1 MSAAMLTLTL
11 LAATLAAPPEPWLP
25 DDELR
30 YGHEVQ
36 GELPS
41 EPWWH
46 SLNDPALA
54 QLVELG
60 LANNHDLAA
69 AGAAVTSARAMAAQ
83 AGAALAPVASIDL
96 ASSTNPMDSLGFQ
109 FGGGSLG
116 GTGGTSDD
124 GPEVYTSASA
134 MLGVSWQPDIWGGQ
148 ILSWRAGRFD
158 ADAAQGDH
166 QAAALAIGTAIASTW
181 YDLVATHAQLSLLE
195 DQRALVADLLALSE
209 ARYAGGEVSGL
220 DVLQQ
225 RQQLA
230 ATEAQ
235 LPSIRAARFQL
246 ERAMLVLLGQP
257 DPGQLPALPSALP
270 DVPPTPPTGVPADLI
285 ANRPDLRAAMA
296 RYESSD
302 ASARSALRGFLPKV
316 GLSAKGGRQY
326 FVTDETSEID
336 TWTVSG
342 SVSVPLWQAR
352 GAHTGLQ
359 ASRAAQT
366 AASHALSG
374 AALAAVQ
381 EVEGALVVES
391 EYRLQVQAT
400 QRQVEAAAAAFEQSR
415 EYYLQGLITY
425 PQVLSALQADQQ
437 ARISRLSA
445 QRALLDARISL
456 HEALGG
462 RYTTA
467 LEVNP

>member
-1 MSAAMLTLTL
+1 MTTSLLTLTL

-25 DDELR
+25 AEDLR
-30 YGHEVQ
+30 YDNEVQ
-36 GELPS
+36 GEQPS
-41 EPWWH
+41 DPWWR
-46 SLNDPALA
+46 SLDDPALA

-60 LANNHDLAA
+60 LANNHDLASA
-69 AGAAVTSARAMAAQ
+69 QSAVTAARAMAAQ

-96 ASSTNPMDSLGFQ
+96 SSSTNPMDSMGFQ
-109 FGGGSLG
+109 FGGAGSG
-116 GTGGTSDD
+116 APASDD
-124 GPEVYTSASA
+124 TPETYTTASA

-158 ADAAQGDH
+158 ADAAGGDRD
-166 QAAALAIGTAIASTW
+166 AAALSIGTAIASTW
-181 YDLVATHAQLSLLE
+181 YDLVATQAQLILLE
-195 DQRALVADLLALSE
+195 DQRDLVADLLGLTE
-209 ARYAGGEVSGL
+209 ERYAQGELSGL

-230 ATEAQ
+230 AIEAQ
-235 LPSIRAARFQL
+235 LPSIRAARYQL

-257 DPGQLPALPSALP
+257 DLRQLPALPGALP
-270 DVPPTPPTGVPADLI
+270 AVPPTPPTGVPADLI
-285 ANRPDLRAAMA
+285 ENRPDLRAAMA
-296 RYESSD
+296 RYASSD
-302 ASARSALRGFLPKV
+302 ASARSALRGFLPTV
-316 GLSAKGGRQY
+316 GISGRAGRQY
-326 FVTDETSEID
+326 FVTDETTELD
-336 TWTVSG
+336 TWSVSG

-359 ASRAAQT
+359 ASRASQT
-366 AASHALSG
+366 AASHALSK
-374 AALAAVQ
+374 AAMTAVA
-381 EVEGALVVES
+381 EVEGALVVEG
-391 EYRLQVQAT
+391 EYRLQVEAT
-400 QRQVEAAAAAFEQSR
+400 ERQVEAAKAAFSQSR

-462 RYTTA
+462 RWTATT
-467 LEVNP
+467 EVNP